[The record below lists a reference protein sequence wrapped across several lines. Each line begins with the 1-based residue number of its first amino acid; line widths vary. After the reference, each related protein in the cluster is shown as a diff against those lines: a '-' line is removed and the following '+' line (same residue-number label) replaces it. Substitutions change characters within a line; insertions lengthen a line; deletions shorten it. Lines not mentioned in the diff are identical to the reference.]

1 MAVEGETV
9 NVSCSVDSSPPAS
22 VVWRHEDTGD
32 VVSSGHRLLLTAI
45 SRTRAGRH
53 ICEATNSIESSQSP
67 EILLDMKCE
76 ETQRERELF

>member
-1 MAVEGETV
+1 MEGETV

-45 SRTRAGRH
+45 SRTRAGRY
-53 ICEATNSIESSQSP
+53 ICEATNSIGSSQSQ
-67 EILLDMKCE
+67 EILVDVKCE
-76 ETQRERELF
+76 ESQEEEIFEI

>member
-1 MAVEGETV
+1 M

-45 SRTRAGRH
+45 SRTRAGRY
-53 ICEATNSIESSQSP
+53 ICEATNSIGSSQSQ
-67 EILLDMKCE
+67 EILLDVKCE
-76 ETQRERELF
+76 ETEREREIF